1 MEEFIV
7 ASGIMDSNMR
17 RTDEFQPRLQSVLV
31 HKENANGAPAD
42 RDAFRYR

>member
-17 RTDEFQPRLQSVLV
+17 PGNEL
-31 HKENANGAPAD
+31 PACFE
-42 RDAFRYR
+42 RAGQIGGKPAH